1 MAKNMEYPYKQ
12 KQINGKHIDEHRYIM
27 EQHLGRKLARN
38 EYVHHKNGNKKDNRI
53 ENLEVMTPQEHN
65 KEHKE
70 KLPKVKICKICGKE
84 FEPPINHRGRN
95 VICSKECWENHQL
108 NTIEN
113 CKKKIIQLDENGNLI
128 REFDCTYNAIR
139 WIKENENKNFASA
152 SNITKCLKGKIKSA
166 YGYKWEYTSNIQP
179 NVIKEN

>member
-1 MAKNMEYPYKQ
+1 MEYPYKQ

-70 KLPKVKICKICGKE
+70 KLSQTKICKVCGKQ

-95 VICSKECWENHQL
+95 VICSKECWVKHKRIVATNREIL
-108 NTIEN
+108 I
-113 CKKKIIQLDENGNLI
+113 KQLDLNGNLI
-128 REFDCTYNAIR
+128 NVYKGLNKICRENGWQATNV
-139 WIKENENKNFASA
+139 S
-152 SNITKCLKGKIKSA
+152 KCLKGKIKSA
-166 YGYKWEYTSNIQP
+166 YGYIWEYVS
-179 NVIKEN
+179 